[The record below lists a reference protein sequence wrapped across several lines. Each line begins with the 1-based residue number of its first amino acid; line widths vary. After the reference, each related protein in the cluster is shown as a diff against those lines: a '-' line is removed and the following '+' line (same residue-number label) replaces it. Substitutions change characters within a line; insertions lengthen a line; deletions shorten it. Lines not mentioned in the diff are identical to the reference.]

1 MRVPGAAGSLGGW
14 ILLTAQSAKAAA
26 DDGLFPGVFS
36 RTNKDDVPVKGVV
49 IVAVLMTLAVLI
61 TATSKTASAQFDVI
75 TSAAVVLTLLPYIY
89 SCVACYFVVERSHT
103 LVHTG
108 AFWVLTSITVVYC
121 LWAIFGS
128 SGPIVQYAFLF
139 VLFITVFYP
148 FFSDERRKQR
158 LARLTP
164 AGTPTAGSN

>member
-1 MRVPGAAGSLGGW
+1 
-14 ILLTAQSAKAAA
+14 
-26 DDGLFPGVFS
+26 
-36 RTNKDDVPVKGVV
+36 
-49 IVAVLMTLAVLI
+49 VAVLMTLAVLV
-61 TATSKTASAQFDVI
+61 TSTSNTASAQFDVI

-108 AFWVLTSITVVYC
+108 AFWLLTSVTVVYC

-128 SGPIVQYAFLF
+128 AGNIVQYAFLF

-148 FFSDERRKQR
+148 FFSEERRRQR
-158 LARLTP
+158 GQLP
-164 AGTPTAGSN
+164 ALDAAVRTTLS

>member
-1 MRVPGAAGSLGGW
+1 
-14 ILLTAQSAKAAA
+14 
-26 DDGLFPGVFS
+26 
-36 RTNKDDVPVKGVV
+36 VPVKGVL
-49 IVAVLMTLAVLI
+49 IVAVLMTLAVLV
-61 TATSKTASAQFDVI
+61 TSTSETASAQFDVI

-108 AFWVLTSITVVYC
+108 AFWLLTSVTVVYC

-128 SGPIVQYAFLF
+128 SGSIVQYAFLF

-148 FFSDERRKQR
+148 FFSEERRRQR
-158 LARLTP
+158 GQLP
-164 AGTPTAGSN
+164 ALDAAVRTTLS

>member
-1 MRVPGAAGSLGGW
+1 
-14 ILLTAQSAKAAA
+14 
-26 DDGLFPGVFS
+26 
-36 RTNKDDVPVKGVV
+36 VPVKGVL
-49 IVAVLMTLAVLI
+49 IVAVLMTLAVLV
-61 TATSKTASAQFDVI
+61 TSTSETASAQFDVI

-108 AFWVLTSITVVYC
+108 AFWLLTSVTVVYC

-128 SGPIVQYAFLF
+128 AGNIVQYAFLF

-148 FFSDERRKQR
+148 FFSEERRRQR
-158 LARLTP
+158 GQLP
-164 AGTPTAGSN
+164 ALDTAVRTTLS